1 MGSIL
6 SPVSLSPG
14 TMARLSL
21 LALVVL
27 IANCSG
33 SSLRIER
40 DADACDQLREEVT
53 TCTMNAYKE
62 YQNDFLAGEDGRPDW
77 FARKACNYLTASI
90 EDCYGKLI
98 GDCATEEDVNDMRD
112 QAIPGVLGQLSGS
125 MEEWDSE
132 KCPVVKNH
140 LDRVKEETS
149 EDDDA
154 QVESAAQKEEENDE
168 EEEKEEEEA
177 EETQTA
183 EAPEDS
189 ADNSENENPD
199 DTETNGEE
207 EVQDTTTGE
216 SVEEESTETGNGEK
230 GEDEGPESSTEA
242 AVASLS
248 LVLVGY
254 IMCSA

>member
-6 SPVSLSPG
+6 FPVSLSPG
-14 TMARLSL
+14 AMARLSL

-27 IANCSG
+27 IANCSA
-33 SSLRIER
+33 STLRIER
-40 DADACDQLREEVT
+40 DACDQLQEEVT

-112 QAIPGVLGQLSGS
+112 QAIPGVLGQLSES

-140 LDRVKEETS
+140 LERVKEETA
-149 EDDDA
+149 EDDD
-154 QVESAAQKEEENDE
+154 

-177 EETQTA
+177 EETQTD
-183 EAPEDS
+183 EASVDS
-189 ADNSENENPD
+189 ADNSEIENPD
-199 DTETNGEE
+199 DSE
-207 EVQDTTTGE
+207 D
-216 SVEEESTETGNGEK
+216 STETGNGEN